1 MGNQVATIAIII
13 KILKWDIRCPIS
25 NYNTAQV
32 FRLRRNPL
40 MSQTLYNT
48 IYGGD
53 AMIVFM
59 SF

>member
-13 KILKWDIRCPIS
+13 KILKWEIRCPIS

-53 AMIVFM
+53 DYD
-59 SF
+59 

>member
-32 FRLRRNPL
+32 FRLRRNPFNY
-40 MSQTLYNT
+40 QNLYT
-48 IYGGD
+48 IIYGGD
-53 AMIVFM
+53 
-59 SF
+59 